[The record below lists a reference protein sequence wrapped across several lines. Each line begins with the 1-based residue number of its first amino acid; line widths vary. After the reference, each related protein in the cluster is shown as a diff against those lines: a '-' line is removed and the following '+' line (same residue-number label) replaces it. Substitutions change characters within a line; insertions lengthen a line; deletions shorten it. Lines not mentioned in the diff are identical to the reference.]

1 MIASALPLIDLHRHL
16 DGNVRLNTI
25 LELAHQHNISLPAKT
40 AEELRPHVQVLEPQP
55 SLMAFIAKFRW
66 LTAVMADLDACR
78 RIAYENL
85 LDAKRE
91 GLHYL
96 ELRFSPWF
104 MAETHQLP
112 VSGVVE
118 AVLDGI
124 QSGSRETGIPAGV
137 IGILSRTYGVE
148 TCHKEL
154 KALLAYR
161 EQLVA
166 VDLAGDEGN
175 FPARWFV
182 EHFRLVRS
190 AGLGVTIHAGEA
202 GGAESVWD
210 AVRLLGATRIGHC
223 VRAVDDPALLDY
235 LAEHQIG
242 IETNLTSNVQ
252 TSTVP
257 SYSAHP
263 LKQFLEHGLL
273 ATINTDDPSIS
284 GIDLAY
290 EYEIAA
296 PQAGLSAQQIR
307 QAQANAAKIAFR
319 QME

>member
-1 MIASALPLIDLHRHL
+1 MIAPALPLIDLHRHL

-25 LELAHQHNISLPAKT
+25 LELARQHNISLPAKT
-40 AEELRPHVQVLEPQP
+40 AESLRPHVQVLEPTP

-91 GLHYL
+91 GLDYL

-104 MAETHQLP
+104 MAETHQLS
-112 VSGVVE
+112 VTGVVE

-124 QSGSRETGIPAGV
+124 RSGSQETGIPVGV
-137 IGILSRTYGVE
+137 IGILTRTYGVE

-154 KALLAYR
+154 QAFLPYR

-166 VDLAGDEGN
+166 IDLAGDEGN

-190 AGLGVTIHAGEA
+190 AGLGVTVHAGEA
-202 GGAESVWD
+202 GGAGSVWD

-223 VRAVDDPALLDY
+223 VRAF
-235 LAEHQIG
+235 
-242 IETNLTSNVQ
+242 
-252 TSTVP
+252 
-257 SYSAHP
+257 
-263 LKQFLEHGLL
+263 LK
-273 ATINTDDPSIS
+273 S
-284 GIDLAY
+284 
-290 EYEIAA
+290 
-296 PQAGLSAQQIR
+296 
-307 QAQANAAKIAFR
+307 
-319 QME
+319 